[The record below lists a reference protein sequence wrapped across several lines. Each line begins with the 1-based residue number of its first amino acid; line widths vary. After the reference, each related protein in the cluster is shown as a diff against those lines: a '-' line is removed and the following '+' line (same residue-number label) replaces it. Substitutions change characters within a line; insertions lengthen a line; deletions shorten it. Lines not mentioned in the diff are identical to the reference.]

1 MKVRYRIGDLE
12 LRLND
17 TPGNPQILHSPWS
30 EIVQWSTRNDIPEHC
45 WTIATFE
52 YDRDGYPELRYCG
65 RRPLDLN
72 KEESE
77 IFLKLINEGYKYVR
91 NTKGEIIKKGLLEEY
106 YD

>member
-65 RRPLDLN
+65 SRPLDLE
-72 KEESE
+72 KDDME
-77 IFLKLINEGYKYVR
+77 IFLNLIQEGYRYKRDDNGVIYKY
-91 NTKGEIIKKGLLEEY
+91 EECE
-106 YD
+106 D

>member
-1 MKVRYRIGDLE
+1 MKINYRIGDLE

-17 TPGNPQILHSPWS
+17 IPKNPQILHSPWS

-65 RRPLDLN
+65 RRPLDLE
-72 KEESE
+72 KDDME
-77 IFLKLINEGYKYVR
+77 IFLNLIQEGYRYKRDDNGVIYKY
-91 NTKGEIIKKGLLEEY
+91 EECE
-106 YD
+106 D